1 MPYSQPGTDPWA
13 LVVRGISVAAIALG
27 ITDLF
32 YSATQ
37 FMPFGTSGFSAA
49 VRADLTRP
57 LTLLMLFL
65 ELVFDAGSVGLI
77 VAGAACAA
85 RRAWVPKLMVISAAT
100 LAVAS
105 ILQAATRVLDSL
117 GRVRLPMGYY
127 LFMTLAS
134 VARGLILPAL
144 LIWFMTRPPMRRH
157 FFASSGS

>member
-1 MPYSQPGTDPWA
+1 M
-13 LVVRGISVAAIALG
+13 AAIALG
-27 ITDLF
+27 VTNLF

-37 FMPFGTSGFSAA
+37 FMPVGMSAFSAA
-49 VRADLTRP
+49 LRTDLTRP

-65 ELVFDAGSVGLI
+65 ELVFDAASIGLI

-85 RRAWVPKLMVISAAT
+85 RRVWVPKLMMISAAT

-105 ILQAATRVLDSL
+105 TLQAAARTLDFWTRAGLTSAN
-117 GRVRLPMGYY
+117 GYYY
-127 LFMTLAS
+127 LFMSLAS

-144 LIWFMTRPPMRRH
+144 FIWFMTRPPMRRH